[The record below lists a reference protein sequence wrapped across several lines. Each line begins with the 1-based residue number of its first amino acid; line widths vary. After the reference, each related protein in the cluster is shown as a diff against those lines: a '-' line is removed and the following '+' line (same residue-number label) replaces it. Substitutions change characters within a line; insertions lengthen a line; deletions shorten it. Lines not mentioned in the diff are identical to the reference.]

1 VSEVKDYW
9 GRPLSLY
16 VNGFFDNE
24 PRDSGFTAEEVVS
37 FLTDFD
43 EPGCDVA
50 TCVGKECPAKTSAT
64 SWSPVEY
71 DGADTRANANVRAV
85 NYLVIDL
92 DHLRAG
98 DLDRIRAS
106 FGDYEHVV
114 HSTHSHAP
122 GDEAYRVVFPLSR
135 PATPQEWPRVWGSF
149 VRVLGL
155 PADQQCKDPS
165 RLYGGPTCRAG
176 APSFSDHSRGEPVDV
191 DEALEVAEQ
200 LGLGRARPAPAPRAT
215 SDAPPPSSAPA
226 AVDLAAL
233 RERLAEARRS
243 KAHGDERAKEQ
254 ADLLGRV
261 LDGRAIAEVGARH
274 GARVRVAGLLAHWL
288 PGGTPWEVALEL
300 LRPCL
305 VATPLADGESFDA
318 AVEKTRALYE
328 DSMRGRVAADE
339 KRAAEDAAIK
349 AIAKKIKNKAGASHA
364 EIAEAAGG
372 DEDAWQDQLILA
384 RDGVKGN
391 EWNAR
396 LILTCA
402 PETRGMIRWNE
413 MAKRV
418 EVVGG
423 ALAGV
428 PVDDLPVAAAALA
441 QKEYAFGGGKHVMA
455 DALLRVAR
463 ENPRDPLREYLGEVA
478 WDGAPRLDTFL
489 EAYVGAAVDSDE
501 RRRYVRA
508 VSRRWLI
515 SLVARALRPG
525 CKVDTVLILEG
536 AQGLGK
542 SSALEALVGSE
553 YFLDTALDIGS
564 KDSMQAIAG
573 AWLVELAELAS
584 FRRADTERVKSFL
597 TSKVDKFRPPYG
609 ATLLDSPRR
618 CVVAGTCNP
627 EEGVGYLKDR
637 TGNRRFWPVAID
649 RRPDLDGIRRDREL
663 ILAEAVRALN
673 AGERWHLDH
682 EEGALAAEETDL
694 RMEEESPIITAIGR
708 WWRGERPERRPRQ
721 VTSLDVAEMALKM
734 DAREVDRS
742 VQTQIGY
749 AMTLLGFERGSG
761 RERPRRYLATE
772 ELLSM
777 PQETPAA
784 RQAGLA
790 LVRGL
795 KDAKK

>member
-1 VSEVKDYW
+1 
-9 GRPLSLY
+9 
-16 VNGFFDNE
+16 
-24 PRDSGFTAEEVVS
+24 
-37 FLTDFD
+37 
-43 EPGCDVA
+43 
-50 TCVGKECPAKTSAT
+50 
-64 SWSPVEY
+64 
-71 DGADTRANANVRAV
+71 
-85 NYLVIDL
+85 
-92 DHLRAG
+92 
-98 DLDRIRAS
+98 
-106 FGDYEHVV
+106 
-114 HSTHSHAP
+114 
-122 GDEAYRVVFPLSR
+122 
-135 PATPQEWPRVWGSF
+135 
-149 VRVLGL
+149 
-155 PADQQCKDPS
+155 
-165 RLYGGPTCRAG
+165 
-176 APSFSDHSRGEPVDV
+176 
-191 DEALEVAEQ
+191 
-200 LGLGRARPAPAPRAT
+200 
-215 SDAPPPSSAPA
+215 
-226 AVDLAAL
+226 
-233 RERLAEARRS
+233 
-243 KAHGDERAKEQ
+243 
-254 ADLLGRV
+254 
-261 LDGRAIAEVGARH
+261 
-274 GARVRVAGLLAHWL
+274 
-288 PGGTPWEVALEL
+288 
-300 LRPCL
+300 
-305 VATPLADGESFDA
+305 
-318 AVEKTRALYE
+318 
-328 DSMRGRVAADE
+328 
-339 KRAAEDAAIK
+339 
-349 AIAKKIKNKAGASHA
+349 
-364 EIAEAAGG
+364 
-372 DEDAWQDQLILA
+372 
-384 RDGVKGN
+384 
-391 EWNAR
+391 
-396 LILTCA
+396 
-402 PETRGMIRWNE
+402 
-413 MAKRV
+413 
-418 EVVGG
+418 
-423 ALAGV
+423 
-428 PVDDLPVAAAALA
+428 
-441 QKEYAFGGGKHVMA
+441 
-455 DALLRVAR
+455 
-463 ENPRDPLREYLGEVA
+463 
-478 WDGAPRLDTFL
+478 
-489 EAYVGAAVDSDE
+489 
-501 RRRYVRA
+501 VRA

>member
-1 VSEVKDYW
+1 VSVQDFW
-9 GRPLSLY
+9 GRPISLY
-16 VNGFFDNE
+16 VNGFYDNE
-24 PRDSGFTAEEVVS
+24 PRDSGFTADEVVS
-37 FLTDFD
+37 FLTDFG
-43 EPGCDVA
+43 EPTCDVA

-71 DGADTRANANVRAV
+71 DGADTRANANVRAI

-92 DHLRAG
+92 DHLEPG
-98 DLDRIRAS
+98 ELDRVRAS

-114 HSTHSHAP
+114 HTTHSHSA
-122 GDEAYRVVFPLSR
+122 GDGAYRVVFPLSR
-135 PATPQEWPRVWGSF
+135 PALPSEWPRVWGSF

-176 APSFSDHSRGEPVDV
+176 APSYSDHRRGESVDV
-191 DEALEVAEQ
+191 DECLEVAEQ
-200 LGLGRARPAPAPRAT
+200 LGLGRVKPAPAARAT
-215 SDAPPPSSAPA
+215 ADTPSPKPA
-226 AVDLAAL
+226 AAGYDLAEL
-233 RERLAEARRS
+233 RGRLAEARRS
-243 KAHGDERAKEQ
+243 KAHGDPRAREQ
-254 ADLLGRV
+254 AELLGRV

-274 GARVRVAGLLAHWL
+274 GARVRIAGLLAHWL

-305 VATPLADGESFDA
+305 DATPIADGESHDA

-339 KRAAEDAAIK
+339 KRAAEDAAVR
-349 AIAKKIKNKAGASHA
+349 AIAKKIKNKASASHA

-372 DEDAWQDQLILA
+372 DDEAWQDQLILA

-396 LILTCA
+396 LILACS
-402 PETRGMIRWNE
+402 PETRGQVRWNA
-413 MAKRV
+413 MSNRV
-418 EVVGG
+418 EVTGG
-423 ALAGV
+423 PLAGV

-441 QKEYAFGGGKHVMA
+441 QKEYAFGGGKHLMA
-455 DALLRVAR
+455 DAMLRVAR
-463 ENPRDPLREYLGEVA
+463 ENPRDPLREYLSEVA
-478 WDGAPRLDTFL
+478 WDGQPRLGEFL
-489 EAYVGAAVDSDE
+489 ERYVGAVVDSDE
-501 RRRYVRA
+501 RCRYVRA

-525 CKVDTVLILEG
+525 CKVDNVLILEG
-536 AQGLGK
+536 EQGVGK
-542 SSALEALVGSE
+542 SSALEALVGSD

-609 ATLLDSPRR
+609 AALVDSPRR
-618 CVVAGTCNP
+618 CVITGTCNP

-637 TGNRRFWPVAID
+637 TGNRRFWPVAVG
-649 RRPDLDGIRRDREL
+649 RPDLDAIHRDREL
-663 ILAEAVRALN
+663 ILAEAVRALSD
-673 AGERWHLDH
+673 GERWHLDR
-682 EEGALAAEETDL
+682 EEGVLAAGEAEL
-694 RMEEESPIITAIGR
+694 RMEEESPIVTAVGQ
-708 WWRGERPERRPRQ
+708 WWRGERPDRRPRS
-721 VTSLDVAEMALKM
+721 VTSLDVAKMALGF
-734 DAREVDRS
+734 DVRDIDRS
-742 VQTQIGY
+742 AQTQIGW
-749 AMTLLGFERGSG
+749 AMSQLGFERSSG
-761 RERPRRYLATE
+761 RERPRRYVATE

-784 RQAGLA
+784 RAAGLQV
-790 LVRGL
+790 LRGF
-795 KDAKK
+795 KEEKK